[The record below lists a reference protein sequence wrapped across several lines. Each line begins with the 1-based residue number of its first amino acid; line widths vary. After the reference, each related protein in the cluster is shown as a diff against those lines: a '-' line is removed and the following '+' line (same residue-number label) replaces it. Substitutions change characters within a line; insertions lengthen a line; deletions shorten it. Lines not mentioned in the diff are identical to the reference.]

1 MEDIFYSKEL
11 PMELIKKM
19 KSQVKDRM
27 IGIKISSKS
36 QTDQCVY
43 FSPNASEE
51 LFIIF
56 ILEKSIQEIWMNL
69 WRDWQDML

>member
-11 PMELIKKM
+11 PMELVKKM

-27 IGIKISSKS
+27 IGIKISSNHK
-36 QTDQCVY
+36 QINVCIFLQMHPRN
-43 FSPNASEE
+43 F
-51 LFIIF
+51 FIIF

>member
-1 MEDIFYSKEL
+1 
-11 PMELIKKM
+11 MELIKKM